1 MKIPSVILP
10 VVLSL
15 SRADPAWGLFQDEAG
30 KNDFTITTA
39 GHGIYGSAYASIT
52 SDHQSVITS
61 SSSPHSAPF
70 DGYGKGSVSSTSA
83 SASTGG
89 CYFTS
94 RKLDSGLLNWRRN
107 ACSQHQHLEGHEE
120 HQVRHAVYAA
130 GSGSG
135 NGNGNS
141 NGEVITLDHVG
152 MVRVWNDVN
161 GNMIS
166 EFPLSAVNDNDNVN
180 LSIGVPRIVNLGTN
194 FYGGILTSEEGG
206 EVLVFF
212 TNEGYLQGAIS
223 AQEAL
228 AKANVKGTKA
238 GGVPSFYGSTST
250 NSAAAASAFILA
262 GWKYEGQGQDGTA
275 TTSFAD
281 MAIVKAILDGEQKS
295 VQMHKDTQR
304 IAGSKDD
311 ILASSIHVQTDKINA
326 INGRKDAVSYSMT
339 DKSEETNANANANG
353 NSSGISIECKTMA
366 VNAASLGMEAND
378 ITSMHALQCTE
389 FFTTVLISTRNG
401 MTKVFDVK
409 RGQQAELQ
417 WEQEEGLSHASSAI
431 FLDKGASVSTST
443 LASTSTGK
451 PGEKNLDDEAEL
463 LMSLSF
469 SSRIASQWQGISS
482 FVTGGFVD
490 RIKELVGGGKNSD
503 SDASLE
509 SAKEVLFGL
518 NKVAVIL
525 SAHFHKV
532 MGVDTATKGSIVW
545 TIDLDANAAWHKIVH
560 GAASSRT
567 SALGQGK
574 HHPHSPEILVL
585 SQLENQVE
593 WKCVDG
599 LKGDVVSQAVLDV
612 SSAVVQVI
620 PIHGHSHANGGCKQ
634 NAALVLED
642 DSVVFVPKSPKSGT
656 IDDNV
661 YSHVIDKETGVFRS
675 MKVHANSVEVVGE
688 TIFDPKVEK
697 IVNVAYPQRNEVVQ
711 SPFTIL
717 GDDSLLLK
725 YLNPHL
731 CVVVTEATVE
741 YMENA
746 EGGQSD
752 LFKALESTQS
762 EQAASKKKPVGAT
775 KPGEDAAVPKQATA
789 TPTLFVNLVD
799 TVSGQ
804 VLHRV
809 SHIHASLGAMAGTPT
824 NVPVVISENWVV
836 YAFTNAKSRRTE
848 IGVLTLHEGMIDK
861 HGITAFSTPEQQLSF
876 SSLTGQ
882 SPIVLSKTFGLNY
895 PVSAIGV
902 TNTKGGISSKNIL
915 MATGLDGKIVKIDRR
930 LLDPRRPYGE
940 PKKSEKMEGLLQ

>member
-1 MKIPSVILP
+1 MKISSVVLP

-15 SRADPAWGLFQDEAG
+15 SKAGPAWGLFQDEAG

-70 DGYGKGSVSSTSA
+70 DVRGKGSGSITSTSTSA
-83 SASTGG
+83 T

-107 ACSQHQHLEGHEE
+107 ACSQHQHQYMEGHEE
-120 HQVRHAVYAA
+120 YQVRHAVHAA
-130 GSGSG
+130 G
-135 NGNGNS
+135 NGT
-141 NGEVITLDHVG
+141 GEVITLDHVG

-166 EFPLSAVNDNDNVN
+166 EFPLSAINASVK
-180 LSIGVPRIVNLGTN
+180 LSIGVPRIVNLGAN

-238 GGVPSFYGSTST
+238 GGVPSFYGSTSASSSASTMSTDSTTST
-250 NSAAAASAFILA
+250 NPPTAAFILT
-262 GWKYEGQGQDGTA
+262 GWKYEGQDGTS

-281 MAIVKAILDGEQKS
+281 MAFVQAIRDEEQKS
-295 VQMHKDTQR
+295 VQMNKDTQR

-311 ILASSIHVQTDKINA
+311 LLASSVHVQTHKIDA

-339 DKSEETNANANANG
+339 DKSEETHING
-353 NSSGISIECKTMA
+353 DSSGISIECKTMA
-366 VNAASLGMEAND
+366 VTAASLGMEAND

-409 RGQQAELQ
+409 RGQPAELQ
-417 WEQEEGLSHASSAI
+417 WEQEEGLSHASSAF

-443 LASTSTGK
+443 SSGK

-469 SSRIASQWQGISS
+469 SSRIASQWKDISS

-490 RIKELVGGGKNSD
+490 RIKELVGDGKNSD

-532 MGVDTATKGSIVW
+532 MGVDTATKGSIAW
-545 TIDLDANAAWHKIVH
+545 TIDLDTNADWHKIVH
-560 GAASSRT
+560 GAATSRS

-585 SQLENQVE
+585 SQLGHQVE

-599 LKGDVVSQAVLDV
+599 LKGDVVSQAVVDV

-656 IDDNV
+656 LDDNV

-711 SPFTIL
+711 SPVTIL

-741 YMENA
+741 YMENV
-746 EGGQSD
+746 EGEQSD
-752 LFKALESTQS
+752 IFKALESTQS
-762 EQAASKKKPVGAT
+762 EQAAGKKKPVGAT
-775 KPGEDAAVPKQATA
+775 KPGEVAAVPKQATA

-848 IGVLTLHEGMIDK
+848 IGILTLHEGMIDK
-861 HGITAFSTPEQQLSF
+861 QGITAFSTPEQQLSF

-882 SPIVLSKTFGLNY
+882 SPIVLYKTFGLNY

-902 TNTKGGISSKNIL
+902 TKTKGGISSKNIL
-915 MATGLDGKIVKIDRR
+915 MATGMGGKIVKIDRR

>member
-1 MKIPSVILP
+1 MKISSLVLP

-15 SRADPAWGLFQDEAG
+15 SKAGPAWGLFQDEAG

-61 SSSPHSAPF
+61 SSSPYSAPF
-70 DGYGKGSVSSTSA
+70 DVRGKGSGSSTSTSTSISTT
-83 SASTGG
+83 SATSGG

-94 RKLDSGLLNWRRN
+94 RKMDSGLLNWRRN
-107 ACSQHQHLEGHEE
+107 ACSQHQQQYMEGHEE
-120 HQVRHAVYAA
+120 YQVRHAVHAA
-130 GSGSG
+130 G
-135 NGNGNS
+135 NGT
-141 NGEVITLDHVG
+141 GEIITLDHVG
-152 MVRVWNDVN
+152 MVRVWNDLN

-166 EFPLSAVNDNDNVN
+166 EFPLSAVNVIVN
-180 LSIGVPRIVNLGTN
+180 ASVKLSIGVPRIVKLGAN
-194 FYGGILTSEEGG
+194 YYGGILTSEEGG

-228 AKANVKGTKA
+228 AKANVRGTKA
-238 GGVPSFYGSTST
+238 GGVPSFYGSTSASAVST
-250 NSAAAASAFILA
+250 NPAAAAAFILT
-262 GWKYEGQGQDGTA
+262 GWKYEGQDGTA

-281 MAIVKAILDGEQKS
+281 MAFLQVIRDKEQKS
-295 VQMHKDTQR
+295 VQMNKDTQR

-311 ILASSIHVQTDKINA
+311 LLASSVRVQTDKIDA
-326 INGRKDAVSYSMT
+326 INGRKGAVSYSMT
-339 DKSEETNANANANG
+339 DKSEESHING
-353 NSSGISIECKTMA
+353 EISGISIECKSMA
-366 VNAASLGMEAND
+366 ITAASVGMEAND

-409 RGQQAELQ
+409 RGQPAELQ
-417 WEQEEGLSHASSAI
+417 WEQEEGLSHASSAF
-431 FLDKGASVSTST
+431 FLDKGASVST
-443 LASTSTGK
+443 STSTGK

-469 SSRIASQWQGISS
+469 SSRIASQWKDILY

-490 RIKELVGGGKNSD
+490 RIKELVGNGKNFD
-503 SDASLE
+503 NDASLE

-518 NKVAVIL
+518 NKVVVIL

-532 MGVDTATKGSIVW
+532 MGVDTATKGSIAW
-545 TIDLDANAAWHKIVH
+545 TIDLDTNADWHKIVH
-560 GAASSRT
+560 GAATSRS

-585 SQLENQVE
+585 SQLEHQVE

-599 LKGDVVSQAVLDV
+599 LNGEVVSQAVVDV

-656 IDDNV
+656 LDDNV

-711 SPFTIL
+711 SPVTIL

-741 YMENA
+741 YMENV
-746 EGGQSD
+746 EGEQSD
-752 LFKALESTQS
+752 ILKAFGSTKS
-762 EQAASKKKPVGAT
+762 EQAAGKKKPVGAT

-809 SHIHASLGAMAGTPT
+809 SHIHAALGAMAGTPT
-824 NVPVVISENWVV
+824 NVPVLITENWVV

-861 HGITAFSTPEQQLSF
+861 QGITAFSTPEQQLSF

-882 SPIVLSKTFGLNY
+882 NPIVLYKTFGVNY

-902 TNTKGGISSKNIL
+902 TKTKGGISSKNIL
-915 MATGLDGKIVKIDRR
+915 MATGMGGKIVKIDRR

-940 PKKSEKMEGLLQ
+940 QKKSEKMEGLLQ